1 MHEFGTTLTFSTNIM
16 NNLMEILVNRVKS
29 MYDARNTEINRRPYF
44 YCPFKLMRTFEI
56 YKENPSNL
64 KSRSE

>member
-1 MHEFGTTLTFSTNIM
+1 M
-16 NNLMEILVNRVKS
+16 NNLMEILVNRVNS
-29 MYDARNTEINRRPYF
+29 MYDAHNTEINRRPYF
-44 YCPFKLMRTFEI
+44 YCPFKLMRNFEI